1 MTFAVLALVLAFGW
15 AAATGSFSLLN
26 LLFGAVVAVL
36 ALLVVAF
43 VVHHLD
49 DVGVALLITAVSF
62 AISIPVLLLAR
73 RRCVRDERKA
83 TSADAC

>member
-1 MTFAVLALVLAFGW
+1 MARSRASGRTKALNRVLP
-15 AAATGSFSLLN
+15 SSY
-26 LLFGAVVAVL
+26 AVL